1 MPDMRLRLS
10 LLAALLAAM
19 AAVPSPARAED
30 GEAPSATQARCGTV
44 TYGGRTYV
52 MSHVRISC
60 PSARR
65 KIRYVNRYKRLPGW
79 RCESGTNFRTG
90 GGCTRGRKYFGWHPA
105 D

>member
-1 MPDMRLRLS
+1 MRLRFSALAVT
-10 LLAALLAAM
+10 LAALAAL
-19 AAVPSPARAED
+19 PAPAGARP
-30 GEAPSATQARCGTV
+30 GETPSAQTARCQTV

-52 MSHVRISC
+52 MYHRRIRC

-65 KIRYVNRYKRLPGW
+65 KIRYVHRHKQLPGW

-90 GGCTRGRKYFGWHPA
+90 GGCRRGRKLFGWHPG